1 MQQTECLEWLDA
13 AQVGLSEHSS
23 TLLARALRSNSRL
36 RVLYLNDCGLTGRS
50 LAIIGMMFILKNQTC
65 LCNEEF

>member
-1 MQQTECLEWLDA
+1 MIHEFFFFFNAQTECLEWLDA

-50 LAIIGMMFILKNQTC
+50 LAIIGMGISIL
-65 LCNEEF
+65 E